1 MRGRPTSLPFALAG
15 TLLWLL
21 CSHVAAESS
30 RNFVLMQKDAIYSSA
45 HLDVSGIA
53 VDKKGNIIISDK
65 RFHGPR
71 APDITIYNKDDEL
84 AHTFREVGN
93 SASMG
98 VDVDN
103 EGIIWVA
110 GAYHATAISGYT
122 LEGRL
127 VKRFGGKF
135 VQYQS
140 PIDVAADSEGN
151 IYAVDGAGSR
161 VHKFTRQGKHLVT
174 FGVKDPRRVAVSPDC
189 SEVYIVSRAG
199 LERYDAKGTFL
210 SKLPGGGFVYVDQK
224 TGEIYTNIGRQVAKL
239 SLEFEPEEPV
249 ITRFDFGAGD
259 IALGPEGHMY
269 VPGGGLTA
277 YAKFS
282 PEGEFILKR
291 GIDYRTLQVWVDTEG
306 LQPGAWLPFDT
317 RREQGAGTGLRS
329 AEKLDLTRTPSAFI
343 KQWQVGARWRKL
355 PVERRESK
363 REDKESFAA
372 LVPEDCYG
380 FHLLR
385 VLDFDIPEPP
395 GRELM
400 CEFWLG
406 IASPDVTDSVSIF
419 TDRGQRVYGPGQPI
433 DFCAVIRAKTPL
445 RNARLQLAFRDERR
459 PLCEVERTFAT
470 CPDGAQTSSF
480 RIPGGAT
487 RSLRPGAYTIEAMLN
502 DKHRSSY
509 EIELAGRVRPT
520 SFDTILKYEYR
531 NSCFFSDATGASRV
545 GYPGKNSPLKVHE
558 RADDYFRLVTHAG
571 FNRECDRFWGLGSIP
586 EPDHGSFASM
596 ARRSPGLPA
605 VETAYIPNTREAYL
619 AQATR
624 YGMRIVPMIMGDVQ
638 QSPFLP
644 GDLMSKGRGIQRL
657 TQIFSRY
664 PCYEGLDYDLG
675 SFVNNPFFP
684 SPAHNAAVPRIFK
697 ERYGYDPPS
706 RKERQAVVQGKDP
719 EGKCLKK
726 CLDWHEYYSNIKGRM
741 YKGWNE
747 AMDDVRPGLI
757 QTTAEYWGATDNDG
771 RYVPGV
777 FKYLNQTCLYYQG
790 EWFRYPLQTAYMA
803 DVARRPGKP
812 VMITQENMCEWCGT
826 GEHLVRE
833 MFQAVIRRVDG
844 VGNNCGLEPWG
855 CIFRPGTMG
864 VQRSINRICT
874 VYGDLFRTLEKGD
887 DVAVLYSIRQSP
899 FSAQAWRILSMHNLS
914 LLAHQPTSIIYD
926 EDLRAGLLAGRYKV
940 LILTG
945 AVVPFPEP
953 VMTEIRRFQDGGGT
967 VLLDQACKI
976 DIAGAERMDFE
987 ANTCWWVGTANATD
1001 VPYWSQYAAQLPK
1014 VPAYREAVFEHAPPL
1029 VDTPNPRIILSTQ
1042 KYQKG
1047 KYVFVL
1053 DDMEPPYTPGQ
1064 MWQIARLDVSTWP
1077 AKPTLTLARSDYVIY
1092 DLFAGEEVE
1101 AVPADDGKRKFEA
1114 DLSLCEVRI
1123 FGLLPARV
1131 DRVEASSAETL
1142 VLGDDLPCRVRVL
1155 DAGGQAIEAAVP
1167 IELKVFDATGATRH
1181 HVYRAAVAPH
1191 FEQVFPTAVNDP
1203 VGTWR
1208 IWARERLTG
1217 RTCTRTLDAQAPE
1230 DLAVTIQEQPDVE
1243 IFHGDRIRSSLK
1255 KEGADICMLV
1265 TPREAHLMAEA
1276 IAKTEEGLGA
1286 AGVKVNVKKFD
1297 KVEELGAAYYMEQKR
1312 IAALPKVAQIDKEVG
1327 DLSAPMHGS
1336 GLGSPFGPKDEL
1348 EVEEL
1353 KEEEEPLEP
1362 KPEPKTTEEPPKKE
1376 DEPREDATAAEKA
1389 GFTFPDEVILFG
1401 RPGEEGPILRDLR
1414 SYIGTL
1420 PRRLSTNYPG
1430 RGRGVVQYVWSP
1442 MRYRSNATVVYG
1454 GDEAGLDKALNALF
1468 GLLKEQPKRELPA
1481 PPKKRHALS
1490 AAGSERSQEP
1500 VTIFPNSFG
1509 ACLHQIAFSPDGKYL
1524 VASAKEWA
1532 NNVFFLSSD
1541 GKLLWKDM
1549 AGKCYSSIIG
1559 ITEDAS
1565 RVAVG
1570 ASYPDNVASYAVIY
1584 DTAGKAIKKYATYAA
1599 RWRHSPSFCLARD
1612 GSRMVVGG
1620 SYGMVAWDEND
1631 RPLWHEDFWRKYK
1644 SREDFES
1651 KQAVKLALSGDNKH
1665 LAVVEYRSPQ
1675 SGSKPA
1681 RTTVRMTELDTR
1693 EVLWSY
1699 TFPPKRRAAPGAFLC
1714 SHDGRRVFVAL
1725 GGVTLLEQGKK
1736 IFSYG
1741 SKTRPNTI
1749 RSMQIDRNG
1758 ERLLLGEYGGAA
1770 VMVSATGKT
1779 LWRFLAD
1786 GDVQS
1791 ARLSPDGKR
1800 VVLSTNRGT
1809 LYMLDSTSKVLWK
1822 KHLGSESVVRF
1833 HPSGQSFVTADTLG
1847 RIKSFALDGTE
1858 QWEVNI
1864 SPEVWRDDLY
1874 TKIYADAGDDIPVVA
1889 YRPKLAPKSP
1899 IPKGKNLA
1907 LGPGTKV
1914 SAWSRSGWAYR
1925 GGLGFKHELL
1935 INGKTDDLDRGWY
1948 STGQLYNARPP
1959 YARITLP
1966 KPKKIDALVTWH
1978 HKDHPECQV
1987 LEALVEAWTGK
1998 TWKPVARGFHLEGNI
2013 HVFRFDEPVTTDKI
2027 LYSAYTNLKNN
2038 VWITEIGLYGPE

>member
-1 MRGRPTSLPFALAG
+1 MQELSNAFRVWLAALAV
-15 TLLWLL
+15 LL
-21 CSHVAAESS
+21 CGPVAVAERP
-30 RNFVLMQKDAIYSSA
+30 RNFVLMQKDAIYESP

-84 AHTFREVGN
+84 FHTFREVGN

-103 EGIIWVA
+103 QGIIWVA
-110 GAYHATAISGYT
+110 GAYHLTAVSGYT

-151 IYAVDGAGSR
+151 VYAVDGAGNR
-161 VHKFTRQGKHLVT
+161 VHKFTRQGKYLLS
-174 FGVKDPRRVAVSPDC
+174 FGIESPRRVAVSPDC
-189 SEVYIVSRAG
+189 SEVYIVARSG
-199 LERYDAKGTFL
+199 LERFDAEGKYL
-210 SKLPGGGFVYVDQK
+210 STLPGGGFVYVDQK
-224 TGEIYTNIGRQVAKL
+224 TGEIYTSIGRRVAKI
-239 SLEFEPEEPV
+239 SLEFDEDEPI
-249 ITRFDFGAGD
+249 ITKFGFGAGD
-259 IALGPEGHMY
+259 LALGPEGHMY
-269 VPGGGLTA
+269 VPGGGLVA

-282 PEGEFILKR
+282 PEGKFLLRR
-291 GIDYRTLQVWVDTEG
+291 GVDYRTLQVWVDTEG
-306 LQPGAWLPFDT
+306 LRPGAWLPFDT
-317 RREQGAGTGLRS
+317 RREQGAGSGLRTT
-329 AEKLDLTRTPSAFI
+329 EKLDVSRAPSVFLKRWRI
-343 KQWQVGARWRKL
+343 GAPWRKL
-355 PVERRESK
+355 PVERQESK
-363 REDKESFAA
+363 RQDKESFAA
-372 LVPEDCYG
+372 RIPEDCHG
-380 FHLLR
+380 LHLLR

-395 GRELM
+395 GRELL
-400 CEFWLG
+400 CEFWIG
-406 IASPDVTDSVSIF
+406 IASPDSTESVSMF
-419 TDRGQRVYGPGQPI
+419 TDRGRYVYGRGQAV
-433 DFCAVIRAKTPL
+433 DFSVVVKNKSTLPD
-445 RNARLQLAFRDERR
+445 ARLTVSIRDGNRLLSQMEKA
-459 PLCEVERTFAT
+459 VGS
-470 CPDGAQTSSF
+470 CPPGAHTYSF
-480 RIPGGAT
+480 RIPSRTT
-487 RSLRPGAYTIEAMLN
+487 RLLGPGSYVIESALN
-502 DKHRSSY
+502 DTHRFSLDV
-509 EIELAGRVRPT
+509 ELAGGARAT
-520 SFDTILKYEYR
+520 SFDTINKYEYT
-531 NSCFFSDATGASRV
+531 NSNYFSDATGAGRV
-545 GYPGKNSPLKVHE
+545 GYPGKNSALKVHE
-558 RADDYFRLVTHAG
+558 RADDYFRLITFAG

-586 EPDHGSFASM
+586 EPDHGGFA
-596 ARRSPGLPA
+596 AITRDHPALPA
-605 VETAYIPNTREAYL
+605 VETAYVPNRCEAYL

-638 QSPFLP
+638 QAPFLP
-644 GDLMSKGRGIQRL
+644 GDLMQKGRAIQRL
-657 TQIFSRY
+657 AQIFSRY
-664 PCYEGLDYDLG
+664 PCFEGLDYDLG

-684 SPAHNAAVPRIFK
+684 SKEHNAAVPRIFR

-719 EGKCLKK
+719 DGKCLEK
-726 CLDWHEYYSNIKGRM
+726 CLDWHEYYSSIKGRM
-741 YKGWNE
+741 YKGWNQ
-747 AMDDVRPGLI
+747 AMDDVKPGLI
-757 QTTAEYWGATDNDG
+757 QTTAEYWGATDHDG

-812 VMITQENMCEWCGT
+812 VIITQENMCEWCGT

-833 MFQAVIRRVDG
+833 LFQAVIRKVDG

-864 VQRSINRICT
+864 VHRSINRICT
-874 VYGDLFRTLEKGD
+874 IYGDLFRTLEKGD
-887 DVAVLYSIRQSP
+887 DVAVLYSFSQSP

-926 EDLRAGLLAGRYKV
+926 EDVRAGLLRDRYKV

-945 AVVPFPEP
+945 AVVPLPDP
-953 VMTEIRRFQDGGGT
+953 VMAEISRFQAAGGT
-967 VLLDQACKI
+967 VLLDKACKI
-976 DIAGAERMDFE
+976 ELPGAERMDFE

-1014 VPAYREAVFEHAPPL
+1014 VPAYREAVFKHAPPL

-1042 KYQKG
+1042 EYQKG

-1053 DDMEPPYTPGQ
+1053 NDMEPDYTPGQ
-1064 MWQIARLDVSTWP
+1064 LWQIARLDVSTWP
-1077 AKPTLTLARSDYVIY
+1077 AKPTLTLAKSDYVIY
-1092 DLFAGEEVE
+1092 DVFAGKEVD
-1101 AVPADDGKRKFEA
+1101 AVPAEDGSRKFVA
-1114 DLSLCEVRI
+1114 DLSVCEVRI

-1131 DRVEASSAETL
+1131 HRVEVDSPETL
-1142 VLGDDLPCRVRVL
+1142 KQGDDLPCRVRVL
-1155 DAGGQAIEAAVP
+1155 DVTGRAIEAAVP
-1167 IELKVFDATGATRH
+1167 IELKVFDGTGATRH

-1191 FEQVFPTAVNDP
+1191 FEEVFPTAVNDP
-1203 VGTWR
+1203 PGKWR
-1208 IWARERLTG
+1208 IWAKELLTG

-1230 DLAVTIQEQPDVE
+1230 NMALSIQERPDVE
-1243 IFHGDRIRSSLK
+1243 VFHGDRIRSSLRR
-1255 KEGADICMLV
+1255 EGADICMLV
-1265 TPREAHLMAEA
+1265 TPKEAHLMAEV
-1276 IAKTEEGLGA
+1276 IAKTEESLGA
-1286 AGVKVNVKKFD
+1286 SGIKVNVKKFD
-1297 KVEELGAAYYMEQKR
+1297 KIEELGAAYYMEQKW
-1312 IAALPKVAQIDKEVG
+1312 IAALPKVAQIDKEIG
-1327 DLSAPMHGS
+1327 DLGAPTHQS
-1336 GLGSPFGPKDEL
+1336 GVGSPFGPKDEL

-1353 KEEEEPLEP
+1353 KEEKEP
-1362 KPEPKTTEEPPKKE
+1362 KPEPKATEEPPKKK
-1376 DEPREDATAAEKA
+1376 DEPAEDATPAEQA

-1401 RPGEEGPILRDLR
+1401 RPGREGPILRDLR

-1454 GDEAGLDKALNALF
+1454 GDEAGLDKAVGALSL
-1468 GLLKEQPKRELPA
+1468 LLKEEPKRKPPA
-1481 PPKKRHALS
+1481 LSAETRQVLS
-1490 AAGSERSQEP
+1490 AAGCEHSKEP
-1500 VTIFPNSFG
+1500 VTTFPNSFG
-1509 ACLHQIAFSPDGKYL
+1509 ACLHQIVFSPDGKYL

-1532 NNVFFLSSD
+1532 NNVFLLSSD

-1565 RVAVG
+1565 RVAIG
-1570 ASYPDNVASYAVIY
+1570 ASYPDNVASYAMIY
-1584 DTAGKAIKKYATYAA
+1584 DRAGKAIKKYATYAA
-1599 RWRHSPSFCLARD
+1599 RWKHSPSFCLTRD

-1631 RPLWHEDFWRKYK
+1631 HPIWHEDFWRDYR

-1651 KQAVKLALSGDNKH
+1651 KKAVKLALSGDNRH
-1665 LAVVEYRSPQ
+1665 LAIVEYRSPQ

-1693 EVLWSY
+1693 KVLWSY
-1699 TFPPKRRAAPGAFLC
+1699 TFPPRRSAAPGTLLC

-1725 GGVTLLEQGKK
+1725 GGLTLLEEGKK

-1741 SKTRPNTI
+1741 CKTRPNTI
-1749 RSMQIDRNG
+1749 RSVQIDRDG

-1770 VMVSATGKT
+1770 VMVSATGGT
-1779 LWRFLAD
+1779 PWRFIAD

-1791 ARLSPDGKR
+1791 AQLSPDGKR
-1800 VVLSTNRGT
+1800 VVLSTNRGS
-1809 LYMLDSTSKVLWK
+1809 LYMLDSSGKQLWK
-1822 KHLGSESVVRF
+1822 KQLGAESVVRF
-1833 HPSGQSFVTADTLG
+1833 HPTGQSFVTADTLG

-1858 QWEVNI
+1858 QWEVNV

-1889 YRPKLAPKSP
+1889 YRPELPP
-1899 IPKGKNLA
+1899 TLPVPTGKNLA
-1907 LGPGTKV
+1907 LEPNAKV

-1925 GGLGFKHELL
+1925 GGLTFKHDLL
-1935 INGKTDDLDRGWY
+1935 INGKTDDLGRGWY

-1959 YARITLP
+1959 YVRITLP
-1966 KPKKIDALVTWH
+1966 QPRKIDTLVTWN

-1987 LEALVEAWTGK
+1987 LEALVEAWVGK
-1998 TWKPVARGFHLEGNI
+1998 TWKPVARGFHLEGNV

-2027 LYSAYTNLKNN
+2027 LYSAFTNLQNN